1 MGGGETKVNRVDG
14 NLFSHASPYGEHA
27 ARDAADTRE
36 ENETQGT
43 PALVE
48 RTRGN
53 IQCLASG
60 ASARSDPQL
69 ARAHS
74 EGHTLACAY
83 SLPLPFSPA
92 SMSVHRASAAK
103 SDRGAGH
110 TAKMAR
116 YRT

>member
-48 RTRGN
+48 RTTRSRFRFLRR
-53 IQCLASG
+53 QCLCIVH
-60 ASARSDPQL
+60 PQPKVI
-69 ARAHS
+69 
-74 EGHTLACAY
+74 EGLGI
-83 SLPLPFSPA
+83 PLKWLGTELSRGR
-92 SMSVHRASAAK
+92 HRLN
-103 SDRGAGH
+103 
-110 TAKMAR
+110 TAL
-116 YRT
+116 